1 MSIEASAPRA
11 DADLM
16 RRLEPV
22 IWTKGT
28 FLTPQHLQ
36 VQDRFLESVLA
47 FRIESLRFQPWGFS
61 RLSIDQEKLS
71 SGLLAIHQA
80 TGLFPD
86 GLAFDIP
93 ESDPAPPAKPLS
105 EYFGGGQESL
115 EAYLAI
121 PNLRPSG
128 VNLSSPDRDLD
139 TRYVS
144 TVATVRDENSG
155 ANERPIQL
163 ARKNFRLLV
172 EGEPRR
178 GCLALGLARIRR
190 LESGNFQ
197 LDPQFA
203 PPLIDFSASEFL
215 VAIARRLVEVLAAK
229 STMLAGM
236 RRQKNQSLAEFTTA
250 DIANF
255 WLLYTINQHFPR
267 LRHLLESSRGHPEEL
282 FAAMLSLAST
292 LTTFSLQ
299 VQPRDLPA
307 YNHNA
312 LGACFEQ
319 LDRQLTDLLETVV
332 PSNFVSLPLRPVR
345 PSIYAASGLEDRFLE
360 NTRLYLAIQ
369 ADMGEADLIRKVPQ
383 LVKIC
388 SATHIEHLVRQALP
402 GIPLTHVM
410 SPPTS
415 IPVKLNHQYFSL
427 SRSGLAWEAVER
439 ARNIAA
445 YIPADFPNPQ
455 AELIVLLPQES

>member
-1 MSIEASAPRA
+1 
-11 DADLM
+11 M
-16 RRLEPV
+16 RLLQPV
-22 IWTKGT
+22 IWSKGT

-36 VQDRFLESVLA
+36 AQDRFLESLLQ

-61 RLSIDQEKLS
+61 RLAIDQEKLS
-71 SGLLAIHQA
+71 RGVLAIHRA
-80 TGLFPD
+80 AGLFPD

-93 ESDPAPPAKPLS
+93 DSDPAPPVKPLG
-105 EYFGGGQESL
+105 EYFRQDQQAL
-115 EAYLAI
+115 EAYLAV

-128 VNLSSPDRDLD
+128 MNVSAPERDLD
-139 TRYVS
+139 TRFVS
-144 TVATVRDENSG
+144 AVATVRDENSG
-155 ANERPIQL
+155 ANERSIQL
-163 ARKNFRLLV
+163 ARKNFRLLM

-178 GCLALGLARIRR
+178 GCLALRLARIRR
-190 LESGNFQ
+190 VESGNFE
-197 LDPQFA
+197 LDPRFA
-203 PPLIDFSASEFL
+203 PPLIDFGASEFL
-215 VAIARRLVEVLAAK
+215 VAIARRLVELLAAK
-229 STMLAGM
+229 SAMLAGM

-267 LRHLLESSRGHPEEL
+267 LRHLLESSHGHPEEL

-292 LTTFSLQ
+292 LTTFSIEL
-299 VQPRDLPA
+299 QPRDLPA
-307 YNHNA
+307 YNHEA
-312 LGACFEQ
+312 LGECFEE
-319 LDRQLTDLLETVV
+319 LDRQLTHLLETVV
-332 PSNFVSLPLRPVR
+332 PSNFVSLPLRLVR
-345 PSIYAASGLEDRFLE
+345 PSIYAAPLFEDRLLK

-369 ADMGEADLIRKVPQ
+369 AEMGEADLIRKVPQ

-388 SATHIEHLVRQALP
+388 SATHIDHLVRQALP
-402 GIPLTHVM
+402 GIPLTHTANV
-410 SPPTS
+410 PTS

-455 AELIVLLPQES
+455 AELIVLLPQEN